1 MTTSNIT
8 SIQQLTTLGPQRL
21 ARSLVRGDVPEQMVR
36 MLPPQVIHSAIR
48 LSGLESATELFMTL
62 SDEQVARILDFD
74 LWHRDQFSEDNFWLW
89 LATLSDVEFFSG
101 MDKLLRN
108 LDPEILCLLVHRYL
122 DVVMFDEPTEAPPAA
137 EYYTPDRGYTWLGI
151 SIEDND
157 RHVLF
162 ARMLAYI
169 VESRPEFFYQLLAEA
184 QAATQSAFEEN
195 AYTHKER
202 NLAAEDIPDFELS
215 IQIHRP
221 LPAATIL
228 DALER
233 KDTAMSYDIRSPGLC
248 PALHVDRTLEP
259 LTSFLNLMLDQH
271 DPTIV
276 EGEMALILG
285 AAIVFYGVAHYE
297 TSEVET
303 MTRQVRG
310 AMNIGLQSL
319 LKQSLGRHSETNH
332 SAQEILK
339 DLISRE
345 LDLTAIYK
353 AGLFEISRLRQAALS
368 AMKKIKDES
377 PTHSSTGYD
386 DEKFLQSLAMLGE
399 MFPKAP
405 SWMLLA
411 GGTTTSPEALTAKT
425 LNHLQ
430 DLQSVLEKIS

>member
-1 MTTSNIT
+1 MTTTEIT

-21 ARSLVRGDVPEQMVR
+21 ARRLVRGDIPENMVR

-48 LSGLESATELFMTL
+48 LSGLESSTELFMTL
-62 SDEQVARILDFD
+62 TDEQVARTLDFD
-74 LWHRDQFSEDNFWLW
+74 LWHRDQFVEDNFWLW
-89 LATLSDVEFFSG
+89 LATLNDVEFFSG

-151 SIEDND
+151 SIEDHD

-215 IQIHRP
+215 VQIHRP
-221 LPAATIL
+221 LPAAVIL
-228 DALER
+228 DALELN
-233 KDTAMSYDIRSPGLC
+233 DIAVSYDIRSPGLC
-248 PALHVDRTLEP
+248 PALHTDRTLEP

-271 DPTIV
+271 DPAIV
-276 EGEMALILG
+276 EGEMGLILG
-285 AAIVFYGVAHYE
+285 AAIAFYGVPHYE
-297 TSEVET
+297 VAEVEAL
-303 MTRQVRG
+303 TRQVRG
-310 AMNIGLQSL
+310 TMNIGLQCL
-319 LKQSLGRHSETNH
+319 LKQSRLRRSEPTEDT
-332 SAQEILK
+332 QEILK
-339 DLISRE
+339 ELISRE

-353 AGLFEISRLRQAALS
+353 AGLAEISSLRQAALGRIR
-368 AMKKIKDES
+368 KIKDISEPEPPAES
-377 PTHSSTGYD
+377 AEG
-386 DEKFLQSLAMLGE
+386 KFLQSLAMLSE

-411 GGTTTSPEALTAKT
+411 DGTTAAPEALTAKT